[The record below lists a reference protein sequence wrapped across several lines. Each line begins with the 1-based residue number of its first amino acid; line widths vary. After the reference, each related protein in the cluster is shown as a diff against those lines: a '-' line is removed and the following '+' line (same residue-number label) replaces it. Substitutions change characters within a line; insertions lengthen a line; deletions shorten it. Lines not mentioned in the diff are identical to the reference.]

1 MKKILI
7 LFIKLAPKWLVKFV
21 VIRGVA
27 SLRKR
32 HPDLM
37 TRLSPTYGREIY
49 AYFTDLKYGV
59 LLNIGEENTQV
70 KVGEKQNPNLSLKGK
85 FFDLISIIEGKVD
98 GDALFF
104 SRKIEVE
111 GDTET
116 LIIIRNAFDSAD
128 ICLIKEFL
136 MIPNK

>member
-1 MKKILI
+1 V
-7 LFIKLAPKWLVKFV
+7 LF
-21 VIRGVA
+21 R
-27 SLRKR
+27 
-32 HPDLM
+32 
-37 TRLSPTYGREIY
+37 
-49 AYFTDLKYGV
+49 
-59 LLNIGEENTQV
+59 
-70 KVGEKQNPNLSLKGK
+70 SLKGK